1 MNRIVQTTV
10 RVLIV
15 FSIVSV
21 GVVLAQDYEIDWHTI
36 DGGGEMWSIGGNYE
50 LSGTIGQ
57 PDAGEMAGGTYGLTG
72 GFWFGCVPGDC
83 DCDGDVDL
91 YDFADFQVCLDASG
105 PGGGLPGPDCA
116 CFDFDE
122 SGDVDLHDFA
132 RFQVA
137 YEG

>member
-1 MNRIVQTTV
+1 MKRMAQRTV
-10 RVLIV
+10 RMLMMLSV
-15 FSIVSV
+15 VSA
-21 GVVLAQDYEIDWHTI
+21 GPALAQDYAIDRHTV
-36 DGGGEMWSIGGNYE
+36 DGGGVMFSIGGEYE

-91 YDFADFQVCLDASG
+91 YDFADFQVCLHASG
-105 PGGGLPGPDCA
+105 PGGGLGPGCG
-116 CFDFDE
+116 CFDFEDD
-122 SGDVDLHDFA
+122 GDIDLHDFA